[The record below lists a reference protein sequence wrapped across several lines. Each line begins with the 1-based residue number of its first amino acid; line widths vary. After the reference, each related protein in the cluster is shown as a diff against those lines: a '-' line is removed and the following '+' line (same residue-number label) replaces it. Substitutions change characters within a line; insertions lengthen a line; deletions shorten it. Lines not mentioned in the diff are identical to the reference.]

1 MEDKTMKIMN
11 QKKKKGFTLIELIVV
26 IAILAI
32 LAAVAVPSFIGITT
46 TARTA
51 QENGAAAEFANA
63 INIYNTSATTKI
75 TAKPATLDALITT
88 LAAAKG
94 GSLAPTISGDII
106 AANVLAKIVIN
117 ADTGVA
123 TIAKTE

>member
-1 MEDKTMKIMN
+1 MKIMN

-32 LAAVAVPSFIGITT
+32 LAAVAVPSFIGITD

-63 INIYNTSATTKI
+63 INIYNTSETTKI
-75 TAKPATLDALITT
+75 TLATMGTTQKDLDALIKT
-88 LAAAKG
+88 LSEAKA
-94 GSLAPTISGDII
+94 GSLAPTLSGDIN
-106 AANVLAKIVIN
+106 AANVYAKIVVSS
-117 ADTGVA
+117 TGVA
-123 TIAKTE
+123 TIKK